1 MPLKSL
7 ISEPE
12 TMSLSLRNGT
22 FSFVNGPLFMR
33 KWAGYVF

>member
-1 MPLKSL
+1 MPLKSA
-7 ISEPE
+7 ISEPK
-12 TMSLSLRNGT
+12 TISLILRNGT